1 MAQRFQLPVEAVSS
15 LVVIGVLGLA
25 TTFGLSQWQ
34 SFQNWGKAKRFG
46 VDKWDRYM
54 MERDSRL
61 TGNVNR
67 QRDIAEAPESFKTN
81 SAWVF
86 EKPTLP

>member
-1 MAQRFQLPVEAVSS
+1 MAQRFQAPVEALSS
-15 LVVIGVLGLA
+15 MGVIGILGLA
-25 TTFGLSQWQ
+25 TVFGLTQWQ
-34 SFQNWGKAKRFG
+34 SFQNYGKAKRFS

-67 QRDIAEAPESFKTN
+67 QRCETEAPKAFSTN
-81 SAWVF
+81 SAWPL
-86 EKPTLP
+86 EKPTIQ